1 VNPSVRYDDLNDM
14 PAARR
19 VHPAWIV
26 LAALTLSM
34 LASSGLRA
42 VFGVYIKPMEAEFGW
57 SRGALS
63 GAAAVSLLLLGAAG
77 PFVGRLA
84 DRWGPR
90 RVIVVSLVLLA
101 TGTVGSS
108 FVQRLW
114 HVYVTAGLFMAIGA
128 GGVALTT
135 GSAVIARWF
144 EGRRGLAIGI
154 AAGGMSAGQL
164 ILIPLATGLT
174 AYYGWRSSY
183 LWLGV
188 GLLVLVTPLAA
199 WLIRNNPE
207 DRGLRP
213 YGATGPAQ
221 TGAQA
226 AAAQAAGRVSVTE
239 AAQTT
244 PFWLLM
250 ATFFVCGYTSNG
262 MVLTHF
268 MPHALEHN
276 FTAFQAST
284 ALGVMGAM
292 NVAGTMASGWICDR
306 LGRRLPLATYYFLR
320 GVSLIF
326 LLYVWNV
333 PSLHF
338 WAALFGLNYISTVPP
353 TTTLT
358 ANIYGR
364 FSVGELSGWIFF
376 AHQVGSAL
384 GAALAGWIYEWT
396 GSYSPAFVSAALL
409 GFIAAALALM
419 IREEPIRARPLQPA
433 VATS

>member
-1 VNPSVRYDDLNDM
+1 MSRAP
-14 PAARR
+14 R

-26 LAALTLSM
+26 LGALTVCM
-34 LASSGLRA
+34 LAGSGLRS

-57 SRGALS
+57 TRGALS

-90 RVIVVSLVLLA
+90 NVIAISLFVLALGA
-101 TGTVGSS
+101 IGSS
-108 FVQRLW
+108 FIQTLW
-114 HVYVTAGLFMAIGA
+114 HVYVMTGVFMALGA

-135 GSAVIARWF
+135 GSTVVARWF
-144 EGRRGLAIGI
+144 EARRGLAIGI

-164 ILIPLATGLT
+164 IVIPLAMALT
-174 AYYGWRSSY
+174 VWFGWRTSF
-183 LWLGV
+183 LWLGI
-188 GLLVLVTPLAA
+188 GLLVLVLPVCLG
-199 WLIRNNPE
+199 LIRNNPE
-207 DRGLRP
+207 DRGTRP
-213 YGATGPAQ
+213 YGATGPAP
-221 TGAQA
+221 TRAEAQA
-226 AAAQAAGRVSVTE
+226 TRVAGRVGVSE
-239 AAQTT
+239 AAQTL

-250 ATFFVCGYTSNG
+250 GTFFVCGYTSNG

-276 FTAFQAST
+276 FTAFQASS

-292 NVAGTMASGWICDR
+292 NIMGTLASGFICDR
-306 LGRRLPLATYYFLR
+306 FGRRGPLATYYFVR
-320 GVSLIF
+320 GVSLLF

-333 PSLHF
+333 PSLHL

-358 ANIYGR
+358 ANIYGPY
-364 FSVGELSGWIFF
+364 SVGELSGWIFF

-384 GAALAGWIYEWT
+384 GAALAGWVFELT
-396 GSYSPAFVSAALL
+396 GTYSNAFVSAAVLA
-409 GFIAAALALM
+409 FVAAGLAMM
-419 IREEPIRARPLQPA
+419 IREEPLVSRPTAAPA
-433 VATS
+433 PATS

>member
-1 VNPSVRYDDLNDM
+1 MTP
-14 PAARR
+14 PARR
-19 VHPAWIV
+19 LHPAWIV
-26 LAALTLSM
+26 LAALTIAM
-34 LASSGLRA
+34 LAASGLRA

-63 GAAAVSLLLLGAAG
+63 GAAAISLLLLGAAG

-101 TGTVGSS
+101 TGTIGSS

-114 HVYVTAGLFMAIGA
+114 HVYVTAGLLMAIGA

-164 ILIPLATGLT
+164 VLIPLATALT

-183 LWLGV
+183 LWLGI
-188 GLLVLVTPLAA
+188 GLLVFVVPVAA

-207 DRGLRP
+207 DRGLRA
-213 YGATGPAQ
+213 YGATGPTQ
-221 TGAQA
+221 TAAQA
-226 AAAQAAGRVSVTE
+226 AATQAAGRVSVTE
-239 AAQTT
+239 AAQTA

-292 NVAGTMASGWICDR
+292 NVIGTMASGWICDR
-306 LGRRLPLATYYFLR
+306 FGRRLPLATYYFLR

-326 LLYVWNV
+326 LLYVWDV

-384 GAALAGWIYEWT
+384 GAALAGWVYEWT
-396 GSYSPAFVSAALL
+396 GSYSPAFVSAALM
-409 GFIAAALALM
+409 GFLAAGLALM
-419 IREEPIRARPLQPA
+419 IREEPIRTRPLQPA
-433 VATS
+433 AATT

>member
-1 VNPSVRYDDLNDM
+1 MRPL
-14 PAARR
+14 ARR
-19 VHPAWIV
+19 LHPAWIV
-26 LAALTLSM
+26 LGALTLAM
-34 LASSGLRA
+34 LAASGLRA
-42 VFGVYIKPMEAEFGW
+42 VFGVYIKPMETEFGW
-57 SRGALS
+57 TRGALS
-63 GAAAVSLLLLGAAG
+63 GAAAISLLLLGAAG

-101 TGTVGSS
+101 AGTMGSS
-108 FVQRLW
+108 LVQRLW
-114 HVYVTAGLFMAIGA
+114 HVYVTAGLLMAIGA
-128 GGVALTT
+128 SGVALTT

-144 EGRRGLAIGI
+144 ETRRGLAIGI

-174 AYYGWRSSY
+174 AYWGWRSSY
-183 LWLGV
+183 LHLGV
-188 GLLVLVTPLAA
+188 GLVLFVVPVAA

-207 DRGLRP
+207 DRELRP
-213 YGATGPAQ
+213 YGATGPTQ
-221 TGAQA
+221 TAAQA
-226 AAAQAAGRVSVTE
+226 AAAQAAGRVSVVE
-239 AAQTT
+239 AAQTA

-276 FTAFQAST
+276 FTAFQASS

-292 NVAGTMASGWICDR
+292 NVVGTMASGWICDR
-306 LGRRLPLATYYFLR
+306 FGQRVPLAMCYFLR

-326 LLYVWNV
+326 LLYVWDV

-384 GAALAGWIYEWT
+384 GAALAGWVYEWT
-396 GSYSPAFVSAALL
+396 GSYAPAFVSAALM
-409 GFIAAALALM
+409 GFLAAGLALM
-419 IREEPIRARPLQPA
+419 IRERPIRARPLQPA
-433 VATS
+433 AATT